1 MHKKLLIN
9 FHTISNSNNVI
20 LKINLQISLKIFIVT
35 YFSEMIHKIIFLPF
49 TIKNIF
55 FIYLRFLSFFI

>member
-20 LKINLQISLKIFIVT
+20 LKINLQISLKIFIVI